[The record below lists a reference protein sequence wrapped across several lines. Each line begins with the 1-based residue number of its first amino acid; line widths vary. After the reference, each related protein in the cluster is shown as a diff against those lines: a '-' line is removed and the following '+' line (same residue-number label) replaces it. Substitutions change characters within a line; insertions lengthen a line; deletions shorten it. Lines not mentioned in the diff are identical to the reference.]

1 MDSDVS
7 FLRVAASGA
16 ATTNRVRLR
25 GVYMAA
31 GGVGSVEFR
40 NGLVGGTLLLM
51 LDAAAAGGSNVVIP
65 GGGILF
71 TTAMF
76 ATSSGLFTSASV
88 FVG

>member
-71 TTAMF
+71 PAGIYVVITGTI
-76 ATSSGLFTSASV
+76 SGVTM